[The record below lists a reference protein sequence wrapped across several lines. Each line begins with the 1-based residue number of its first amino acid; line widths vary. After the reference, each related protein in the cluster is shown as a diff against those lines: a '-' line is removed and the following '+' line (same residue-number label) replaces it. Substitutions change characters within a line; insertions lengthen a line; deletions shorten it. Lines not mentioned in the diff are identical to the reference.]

1 MAKTAKPTLGTITV
15 EYRTP
20 VARRAVAP
28 GTLEILGADAEA
40 MLNDLRVEGLEA
52 GPVCVIPTKWGLC
65 LESRLTGGLGCSGSP
80 QEEGMETQVRKDNFP
95 CGQSQ
100 FSLWAHLWWVRPF
113 FVPFP
118 WA

>member
-1 MAKTAKPTLGTITV
+1 MVVNNNPTERRPRMAKTAKPTLGTITV

-65 LESRLTGGLGCSGSP
+65 LESRLTGDLGALEALKKKGW
-80 QEEGMETQVRKDNFP
+80 K
-95 CGQSQ
+95 
-100 FSLWAHLWWVRPF
+100 LK
-113 FVPFP
+113 
-118 WA
+118 

>member
-65 LESRLTGGLGCSGSP
+65 LESRLTGDLGALEALKKKGW
-80 QEEGMETQVRKDNFP
+80 KIK
-95 CGQSQ
+95 
-100 FSLWAHLWWVRPF
+100 
-113 FVPFP
+113 
-118 WA
+118 